1 MNQKADPFKV
11 GSFVVAGLILLVTV
25 VLVLGSGKLFRHQV
39 PFVLHFPGSVNGLV
53 VGSPVKFKGVS
64 IGTVKRIQVALDPD
78 RGIQYIPVEIEVDS
92 DLVRSAVGEPL
103 AIGGR
108 DFVEAQV
115 ARGLRA
121 SLEVESFLTGRLYV
135 QFDYYT
141 NAPLPV
147 YVQKAGPHPEIP
159 TISTGLSEFIRSL
172 ERVDLPGLSR
182 QVSEIL
188 AALSEVVS
196 KTKLVEISE
205 RLSGAL
211 DAVESLARSAE
222 VRRTIRSLGDTSE
235 EARQLFAE
243 LRQEV
248 RPVAGGVTN
257 VTSSASQTLEQLQ
270 TTLLE
275 LRQTLSP
282 DSPLVTELNR
292 TLEEFAET
300 ARAIRRLADSLER
313 NPQAILTGR
322 PPPQHQR

>member
-1 MNQKADPFKV
+1 MSQKADPFKV
-11 GSFVVAGLILLVTV
+11 GSFVVAGVMLLVIV
-25 VLVLGSGKLFRHQV
+25 VLVLGSGKLFRHEV
-39 PFVLHFPGSVNGLV
+39 PFVLYFADSVNGLV

-78 RGIQYIPVEIEVDS
+78 RGIQYIPIAIEVDN
-92 DLVRSAVGEPL
+92 DLIRSALGESL
-103 AIGGR
+103 DI
-108 DFVEAQV
+108 DQQEFVRTQV

-141 NAPLPV
+141 NAPPPV
-147 YVQKAGPHPEIP
+147 YVQKAGPHLEIP

-182 QVSEIL
+182 QVSEVL
-188 AALSEVVS
+188 TALSEVVS
-196 KTKLVEISE
+196 KAKLGEISD

-211 DAVESLARSAE
+211 EAVESLARSPE
-222 VRRTIRSLGDTSE
+222 VRHTIRSLGDTSD
-235 EARQLFAE
+235 EARRLFAE
-243 LRQEV
+243 LRREIQ
-248 RPVAGGVTN
+248 PVAGGVTN
-257 VTSSASQTLEQLQ
+257 VTSSATQTLEQLQ
-270 TTLLE
+270 STLVE

-282 DSPLVTELNR
+282 ESPLVAELNR

-300 ARAIRRLADSLER
+300 ARAIRRLSESLER

-322 PPPQHQR
+322 PPPEKQP